1 MLFVVER
8 GNHVIGKKTKRGL
21 AIGGVVIVT
30 IFVVVIACASPIGKR
45 IIETYVGPKIL
56 GRHIKTDWVYVN
68 PFTGY
73 VHISGLKIYE
83 CGGDSITILRADELN
98 VHYNILKTLTK
109 NFEFT
114 DADLVRPVGW
124 IIQDHKQFNFT
135 DLIIHF
141 SPKHPEDTTDKRPKV
156 RHPLHINV
164 LNFKITDGEFHY
176 QEKSIPVNYYFKHVN
191 ISSPGKWWAR
201 DSMFLK
207 VDMVS
212 GPGTGTVHAEGFLDL
227 YRLDYG
233 VSADIRGLDMQILEQ
248 YLRDLAN
255 YASLRGLVDARI
267 KTSGNFKDRLA
278 MHAEGSIEVRDFH
291 VGKSPT
297 FDIAAFEKLSFSI
310 HDLTPREFQY
320 YFDSIAIHHPY
331 FLYERYDYMD
341 DLRNMF
347 GAKAEK
353 AKAARADKTK
363 FNLIIEIGR
372 YLQDL
377 VENFLK
383 SKYRL
388 DHFDIYDGNLT
399 YNDYALREK
408 FYIGADPIFIHADS
422 IYKTNPRLKV
432 SLRSALKPHGTL
444 TADFSVDPATYQDF
458 DLHYHLLRT
467 PVALFNPYLITYT
480 SFPLDRGIIEFN
492 GTTLVRA
499 NIVHSDN
506 HLLVLDTRVA
516 KRVNKDDTKWIPLP
530 LIMSIVRSPGNAIDY
545 SIPIGGNLRNPHFQI
560 TDVVGQVIEN
570 ILIKPP
576 YTPYIAKAKAVEDVV
591 EKSLYIKW
599 ELRSAKLTSDQEKF
613 VSGMADFLKDRP
625 GSSLQISSVD
635 YVDKEKEYILLFEAK
650 KKYFLMTHNQS
661 KASEDD
667 SILIDRMSVKDS
679 AFVHYLTAQPGVEML
694 YSVQEKC
701 EHLLGKSIVDDKFMR
716 LVKERED
723 LFLSWFKANGT
734 GAQVKFVQTRN
745 IIPFNGYSCYKIE
758 YKGDKP
764 VDLLKAYDDL
774 VSINNMNPRRR
785 YAAKRKAKAGLIID
799 EKQLKS
805 KQ

>member
-1 MLFVVER
+1 MAASVFTLFV
-8 GNHVIGKKTKRGL
+8 L
-21 AIGGVVIVT
+21 
-30 IFVVVIACASPIGKR
+30 VIALASPISKR
-45 IIETYVGPKIL
+45 IIETYVGLKIL

-83 CGGDSITILRADELN
+83 CGGDSITILRADALN

-109 NFEFT
+109 NFEFS
-114 DADLVRPVGW
+114 DAELIRPIGY
-124 IIQDHKQFNFT
+124 IIQDHKLLNFT

-141 SPKHPEDTTDKRPKV
+141 SPKQPRDSSNNAIKV

-201 DSMFLK
+201 DTMLLK

-212 GPGTGTVHAEGFLDL
+212 GPGTGSISADGFLDL
-227 YRLDYG
+227 YRMDYG
-233 VSADIRGLDMQILEQ
+233 VSADVRGLDMQILEQ
-248 YLRDLAN
+248 YLRDLAY
-255 YASLRGLVDARI
+255 YASLRGTVDAKL
-267 KTSGNFKDRLA
+267 KTSGNFKDKLA
-278 MHAEGSIEVRDFH
+278 LHAEGNMEVRDFH

-310 HDLTPREFQY
+310 HDLTPKNYQY
-320 YFDSIAIHHPY
+320 YFDSIAIHRPY
-331 FLYERYDYMD
+331 FLYERYDYLD

-347 GAKAEK
+347 GEKAEK
-353 AKAARADKTK
+353 AKAARADKNK

-372 YLQDL
+372 YAQVL
-377 VENFLK
+377 VKNFLQ

-388 DHFDIYDGNLT
+388 DHFNIYDGNLT
-399 YNDYALREK
+399 FNDYALREK
-408 FYIGADPIFIHADS
+408 FYISADPFFIHADS
-422 IYKTNPRLKV
+422 INKTNHRLRV
-432 SLRSALKPHGTL
+432 SVHSALKPHGTL
-444 TADFSVDPATYQDF
+444 TAEFSVDPATYQDF

-492 GTTLVRA
+492 GTTLVR
-499 NIVHSDN
+499 NDIVHSDN

-516 KRVNKDDTKWIPLP
+516 KRVKKDDTKWVPLP
-530 LIMSIVRSPGNAIDY
+530 LIMSIVRSPGNAIDF
-545 SIPIGGNLRNPHFQI
+545 SIPISGNLKDPKVNLAAI
-560 TDVVGQVIEN
+560 ALQVLEN

-576 YTPYIAKAKAVEDVV
+576 YTPYIAHAKAVEDVV

-599 ELRSAKLTSDQEKF
+599 EFRNAALTSEQEKF
-613 VSGMADFLKDRP
+613 IGGMADFLKSRP
-625 GSSLQISSVD
+625 ASSLQISSAD
-635 YVDKEKEYILLFEAK
+635 YVAKEKEYILLYEAK
-650 KKYFLMTHNQS
+650 KKYYLTMH
-661 KASEDD
+661 KLKVASDDD
-667 SILIDRMSVKDS
+667 SIMIDKMSVKDS
-679 AFVHYLTAQPGVEML
+679 GFVHYLTAQPGVELL

-701 EHLLGKSIVDDKFMR
+701 EHLIGKTIVDDKFMR

-723 LFLSWFKANGT
+723 FFLSWFKANGT
-734 GAQVKFVQTRN
+734 ASQVKFVQTRN
-745 IIPFNGYSCYKIE
+745 IIPFDGFSCYKLE

-764 VDLLKAYDDL
+764 VDLLKAYDEL
-774 VSINNMNPRRR
+774 VSINNMNPRRK
-785 YAAKRKAKAGLIID
+785 YAAKRRAKAGLIIN
-799 EKQLKS
+799 EQQLKS